1 MLVFSLRVSIAP
13 AQRQAVAALID
24 PLLAPTRVEPGC
36 ESCRLY
42 VDRHDTGSLTLVEEW
57 SSQAALD
64 RHLQSDARK
73 SLIAMMELSSV
84 TPVVHVDTIMRREG
98 LEAFAAALARG
109 TSGPIATATPTT
121 KEQPA

>member
-13 AQRQAVAALID
+13 AQRQAVAALIE

-36 ESCRLY
+36 ESCHLY
-42 VDRHDTGSLTLVEEW
+42 VDRHDAGSLTLVEEW

-73 SLIAMMELSSV
+73 SLIAMMEMSSV
-84 TPVVHVDTIMRREG
+84 TPVVRLDTILRREG

-109 TSGPIATATPTT
+109 TSCPIATATPIT
-121 KEQPA
+121 KEQAA